1 MHSREPT
8 DNRGEVLVAIIKEPS
23 DFAIVRD
30 QHWYRIPVNSVDK
43 RLKKRWPPRWLAFYL
58 TKVFGHERHA
68 VNYYARVVDIRKVYR
83 WELFQDNPPDK
94 T

>member
-1 MHSREPT
+1 MHSREST

-23 DFAIVRD
+23 DFAIVHD
-30 QHWYRIPVNSVDK
+30 KHWYRIPVSSVDK

-68 VNYYARVVDIRKVYR
+68 VNYYA
-83 WELFQDNPPDK
+83 PGG
-94 T
+94 